1 MLTCMTTRSH
11 RLQQAIAAT
20 GYAFDGPILAG
31 GDYVPVVHD
40 GDVAY
45 VSGQVPRVGKEV
57 VVTGR
62 VGEAASLADAQKA
75 ARICAIRA
83 LLLLEAQLGS
93 LDRIARVLRVGVYV
107 QSAAAFTQQSEVADA
122 ASALLKSVLGD
133 EGAHTRTSVG
143 VYQLPKNAAVEVELV
158 VRTRPAAG

>member
-1 MLTCMTTRSH
+1 MTRTAL
-11 RLQQAIAAT
+11 LQQAIAAT
-20 GYAFDGPILAG
+20 GHSFDGPILAG

-62 VGEAASLADAQKA
+62 VGEATSLADAQKA

>member
-1 MLTCMTTRSH
+1 MTTRTQ

-20 GYAFDGPILAG
+20 GHAFDGPILGG

-45 VSGQVPRVGKEV
+45 VSGQVPRVGQQV

-62 VGEAASLADAQKA
+62 VGETVTLADAQHA
-75 ARICAIRA
+75 ARICAIRG
-83 LLLLEAQLGS
+83 LLLLEAQLGD

-107 QSAAAFTQQSEVADA
+107 QSSPTFTQQSEVADA
-122 ASALLKSVLGD
+122 ASALLKAVLGD

-143 VYQLPKNAAVEVELV
+143 VSQLPKDASVEVEMT
-158 VRTRPAAG
+158 VRTRPTASGAA

>member
-1 MLTCMTTRSH
+1 MTRTD

-20 GYAFDGPILAG
+20 GYVFDGPILGG

-40 GDVAY
+40 GDVAW

-62 VGEAASLADAQKA
+62 VGEATSLADAQKA
-75 ARICAIRA
+75 ARVCAIRG
-83 LLLLEAQLGS
+83 LLLLQAQLGS

-107 QSAAAFTQQSEVADA
+107 QSAATFTQQSEVADA

-143 VYQLPKNAAVEVELV
+143 VYQLPKDATVEVEMV
-158 VRTRPAAG
+158 VRTRGPAA